1 VLGVLRGKISEI
13 REEIKM
19 RKHVLGP
26 IFFIFLLSI
35 PARSLAQSQSS
46 VRGELGGTVVDSSKA
61 VVAGASVAI
70 SGPTGSAST
79 MTNEQGEFLFSAL
92 IPGSYAVKVEK
103 TGFKAAS
110 VQNVEVQI
118 NKKASIQ
125 VQLELGTVTETVEVV
140 AAAISV
146 ESTSTSVNADIS
158 DSVYQNLPLGRGIAN
173 IFYLS
178 PGVVSG
184 IGTGA
189 QNPAIS
195 GATGLENAYIADGV
209 VLNDAAYGGMG
220 VFTQT

>member
-1 VLGVLRGKISEI
+1 
-13 REEIKM
+13 M

-46 VRGELGGTVVDSSKA
+46 VRGELGGTVVDASKA

-70 SGPTGSAST
+70 SGPTGNAST

-92 IPGSYAVKVEK
+92 IPGNYAVKVEK

-110 VQNVEVQI
+110 VQNVQVQI
-118 NKKASIQ
+118 NKKAAIQ

-140 AAAISV
+140 ASAISV

-158 DSVYQNLPLGRGIAN
+158 DAVYERLPLGRSVTS

-178 PGVVSG
+178 PGVAS
-184 IGTGA
+184 
-189 QNPAIS
+189 S
-195 GATGLENAYIADGV
+195 LR
-209 VLNDAAYGGMG
+209 
-220 VFTQT
+220 